1 MNKGKGECYVC
12 LARQCKYAERS
23 TAGTAHSLSRSS
35 APATQPASE
44 HQVCYRSWQMKNDL
58 RFTYRFAPDVMPGEN
73 PQSLAT
79 IDLLNPHRME
89 VPFEGSRTPATQFSI
104 ASMPGTPRSSGV
116 YSPSSLHFFLCFSGF
131 LRLSGTTFV
140 AAGAAAALRAS
151 RRASLPLSSRFFFF
165 RIPFLPPPSLHP
177 TAIGTRLTSASC
189 APRNRINQ
197 VLRLAVLDPRF
208 CISVAFPLFVRTST
222 LIVLNFHRFMR
233 SYTALCTS

>member
-1 MNKGKGECYVC
+1 MRNAAL
-12 LARQCKYAERS
+12 LAPL
-23 TAGTAHSLSRSS
+23 THSPGLPPLPLNRLLN
-35 APATQPASE
+35 TN
-44 HQVCYRSWQMKNDL
+44 VWYRSWQMKNDL
-58 RFTYRFAPDVMPGEN
+58 RSTYRFAPDVIPGEN

-79 IDLLNPHRME
+79 IDPLNSHRME
-89 VPFEGSRTPATQFSI
+89 VAFEGSRTPATQFSI
-104 ASMPGTPRSSGV
+104 ASMPGAPRSSGV

-165 RIPFLPPPSLHP
+165 RIPFIPPPSLHP

-197 VLRLAVLDPRF
+197 VYLWPYSIPGFAYRSLFLRSFEPVP
-208 CISVAFPLFVRTST
+208 I
-222 LIVLNFHRFMR
+222 
-233 SYTALCTS
+233 